1 VTAREQPLSGGRDTR
16 GVVRVGD
23 TVRRP
28 RKDSSDFVRDLL
40 RHLEAVGFAGVPRH
54 LGEDAAGREVFA
66 YIPGEV
72 PAKFRYFGDDQVAE
86 AARLLRGF
94 HEATRGSALA
104 GAQPVVCHHD
114 AGPNN
119 TVFQPGFESGRP
131 VAFIDFDY
139 AAPGEP
145 LVDLAYMGW
154 SWCISSRPDRGPP
167 AIQAAQLRCLADA
180 YGLDAVSRGE
190 LVAAIIRRQ
199 AANKALWEQRLTHFD
214 GPPTPLAKIQEV
226 IDWSER
232 EMLFTLANGAV
243 FSGAL

>member
-1 VTAREQPLSGGRDTR
+1 MREEPLAGGRDTR
-16 GVVRVGD
+16 GVVRVD
-23 TVRRP
+23 ETVRRP
-28 RKDSSDFVRDLL
+28 RKDSSRFVRDLL

-54 LGEDAAGREVFA
+54 LGTDAAGREIFD

-72 PAKFRYFGDDQVAE
+72 PARFRHFADDQVAE

-94 HEATRGSALA
+94 HDATRGSAVA
-104 GAQPVVCHHD
+104 GASPVVCHHD

-119 TVFQPGFESGRP
+119 TVFQSGRP

-139 AAPGEP
+139 AAPGEA

-167 AIQAAQLRCLADA
+167 AIQAAQLRYLVEA
-180 YGLDAVSRGE
+180 YGLDAAGRQGF
-190 LVAAIIRRQ
+190 VAAIIRRQ
-199 AANKALWEQRLTHFD
+199 AANKVLWQQRLTHFD
-214 GPPTPLAKIQEV
+214 GPPTPVTKIQEV

-232 EMLFTLANGAV
+232 EMRFTEAHAALFGE
-243 FSGAL
+243 AL

>member
-1 VTAREQPLSGGRDTR
+1 MTPPEQPLSGGRDTR

-28 RKDSSDFVRDLL
+28 RKDSSTFVRGLL
-40 RHLEAVGFAGVPRH
+40 RHLETVGFAGVPRH
-54 LGEDAAGREVFA
+54 LGEDSAGREIFD

-72 PAKFRYFGDDQVAE
+72 PAKFRYFADEQVAE
-86 AARLLRGF
+86 AARLLRRF
-94 HEATRGSALA
+94 HDATRGSALA
-104 GAQPVVCHHD
+104 GDSPVVCHHD

-119 TVFQPGFESGRP
+119 TVFQSGRP

-139 AAPGEP
+139 AAPGEA

-154 SWCISSRPDRGPP
+154 SWCVSSRPDRGPP
-167 AIQAAQLRCLADA
+167 AIQAAQLGCLVDA
-180 YGLDAVSRGE
+180 YGLDTAGRQGF
-190 LVAAIIRRQ
+190 VAAMIQRQ
-199 AANKALWEQRLTHFD
+199 AANKALWQQRLMHFD

-232 EMLFTLANGAV
+232 EMQFTVANGAL

>member
-1 VTAREQPLSGGRDTR
+1 MREEPLSGGRDTR
-16 GVVRVGD
+16 GVVRVGE

-28 RKDSSDFVRDLL
+28 RKVSSAFVRELL
-40 RHLEAVGFAGVPRH
+40 RHLERAGFGGVPRH
-54 LGEDAAGREVFA
+54 LGEDAAGREIFD

-72 PAKFRYFGDDQVAE
+72 PAKFRYFADDQVAE

-94 HEATRGSALA
+94 HDATRGSAVA
-104 GAQPVVCHHD
+104 GPSPVVCHHD

-119 TVFQPGFESGRP
+119 TVFRSGRP

-180 YGLDAVSRGE
+180 YGLDAAARSG
-190 LVAAIIRRQ
+190 LVPAIIQRQ
-199 AANKALWEQRLTHFD
+199 AANKVLWQQRLTHFD
-214 GPPTPLAKIQEV
+214 GPPTPRAKIQEV

-232 EMLFTLANGAV
+232 EMRFTEAHRDR
-243 FSGAL
+243 FTQAL